1 MRIIDLPQDIF
12 RDMMGYPGHS
22 KTAMRQ
28 HATHLD
34 SFSRLAPG
42 AGALPIDEMPLDLFY
57 GPAAGL
63 DVPHAG
69 PRTGIVPRTGITT
82 EHVRQANAGPA
93 GITRRAARM
102 TPVR

>member
-63 DVPHAG
+63 DV
-69 PRTGIVPRTGITT
+69 RTPGR
-82 EHVRQANAGPA
+82 APA
-93 GITRRAARM
+93 SCRAPASPPNMCGRPTRGRRG
-102 TPVR
+102 